1 MTMSELKAL
10 IFDVDGTI
18 AETERDGHRVAFNQ
32 TFAEAGLDWVW
43 QIEQYGQ
50 LLEVSGGKERMQH
63 YIKQAALDIALPA
76 EFEAE
81 WDWLVHLHKRKTHY
95 YRQQIEQGQIPLR
108 PGVLRLMQE
117 ARAAGIQL
125 AIATTSSYDNA
136 TALLKILL
144 GADSLDWFTVIA
156 AGDIVP
162 NKKPAPDIYLYALD
176 KLQLQPEQCLVFEDS
191 AQGLQAAI
199 AAGLTTVV
207 TLNDYT
213 RHHDFSQAA
222 LVINHLGELEQPFE
236 IQVHN
241 RQIMSEIAK
250 TYFDLELADQIL
262 LGQLASNR

>member
-1 MTMSELKAL
+1 MSELKAL

-43 QIEQYGQ
+43 EIESYGE
-50 LLEVSGGKERMQH
+50 LLEVPGGKERMQH
-63 YIKQAALDIALPA
+63 YIRQSALDIALPA
-76 EFEAE
+76 EFATV
-81 WDWLVHLHKRKTHY
+81 WDWLVHLHQRKTHY
-95 YRQQIEQGQIPLR
+95 YRQQIEQGLIPLR

-136 TALLKILL
+136 TSLLKILL
-144 GADSLDWFTVIA
+144 GAESLDWFTVIA

-176 KLQLQPEQCLVFEDS
+176 KLQLQPDQCLVFEDS

-213 RHHDFSQAA
+213 RHHDFAQAA
-222 LVINHLGELEQPFE
+222 LVVNHLGELEQPFE
-236 IQVHN
+236 IQLH
-241 RQIMSEIAK
+241 RAGLEAAIAK
-250 TYFDLELADQIL
+250 PYFDLELARQL
-262 LGQLASNR
+262 LLICSAAA